1 MAKAKQVSKRKRRN
15 TALPVLGAAGISLA
29 MAGGA
34 SATPPAAN
42 VPSEDT
48 GPRIALGEEEIAD
61 VSLATFYVFDREN
74 ENESELGEGLILAKN
89 GGGCG
94 GKGGGCGGKGGGCGG
109 GCKCG
114 GGGGGCKCGGG
125 GGGGCK
131 CGGGGGG
138 CKCGGGC
145 GGGCG
150 CGGGGLWLGACIG
163 CGGGCVGGGCWRW
176 SSYYGRWIYV
186 CY

>member
-48 GPRIALGEEEIAD
+48 GPRITLGEEEIAD

-114 GGGGGCKCGGG
+114 GGCG
-125 GGGGCK
+125 K
-131 CGGGGGG
+131 
-138 CKCGGGC
+138 GC

-150 CGGGGLWLGACIG
+150 CGGGGLWLGACLG
-163 CGGGCVGGGCWRW
+163 CGGGCGVGGCWQW
-176 SSYYGRWIYV
+176 SSRYGRWIYV